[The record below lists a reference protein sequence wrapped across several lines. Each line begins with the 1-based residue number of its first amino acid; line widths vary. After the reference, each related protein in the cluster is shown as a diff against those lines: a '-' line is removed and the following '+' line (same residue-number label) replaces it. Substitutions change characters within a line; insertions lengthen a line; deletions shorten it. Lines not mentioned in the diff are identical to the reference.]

1 MIQNDTKIICFYIAT
16 CGDNLDVIEDNI
28 RFFKGKKPE
37 NKPYP
42 SFIFDYRNK
51 RWIDISKEVT
61 IPSIEA
67 NICFSAC
74 RSNGYGLDA
83 IDFFMNCNFKY
94 TFTCVWIKLS
104 LLRKKLNV
112 GFTKKMAPDWGKVA
126 NELKELIDN
135 KFARRIIK

>member
-51 RWIDISKEVT
+51 RRIDISKEVT

-83 IDFFMNCNFKY
+83 IDFL
-94 TFTCVWIKLS
+94 WIVT
-104 LLRKKLNV
+104 LNTHLHV
-112 GFTKKMAPDWGKVA
+112 CG
-126 NELKELIDN
+126 
-135 KFARRIIK
+135 

>member
-1 MIQNDTKIICFYIAT
+1 
-16 CGDNLDVIEDNI
+16 
-28 RFFKGKKPE
+28 
-37 NKPYP
+37 
-42 SFIFDYRNK
+42 
-51 RWIDISKEVT
+51 
-61 IPSIEA
+61 
-67 NICFSAC
+67 
-74 RSNGYGLDA
+74 
-83 IDFFMNCNFKY
+83 MNCNFKY